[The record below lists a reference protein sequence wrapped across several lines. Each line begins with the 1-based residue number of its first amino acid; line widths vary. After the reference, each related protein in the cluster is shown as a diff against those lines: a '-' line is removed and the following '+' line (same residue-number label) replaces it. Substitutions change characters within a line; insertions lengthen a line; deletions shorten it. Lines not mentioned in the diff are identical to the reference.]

1 MWVGTQTSQ
10 VEIKLSLKACQVRP
24 PSMLELCAGGFGHF
38 HLPVGPWSGC
48 CRALGWGI
56 PTLEVGEDQNP
67 HGNALP
73 QVYIQHM
80 RSKDPTHPRKLRL
93 VRKGNEPWPFT
104 RCFHA
109 WSVFRKPPT

>member
-1 MWVGTQTSQ
+1 
-10 VEIKLSLKACQVRP
+10 
-24 PSMLELCAGGFGHF
+24 
-38 HLPVGPWSGC
+38 
-48 CRALGWGI
+48 
-56 PTLEVGEDQNP
+56 
-67 HGNALP
+67 
-73 QVYIQHM
+73 M